1 MKLRVKFAVAMA
13 VDLIIAPEVQRD
25 IDEAY
30 SWYEERRSGLGEEF
44 LSCMEACIQAIIRT
58 P

>member
-1 MKLRVKFAVAMA
+1 MVAE
-13 VDLIIAPEVQRD
+13 LIIAPEAHHD

-30 SWYEERRSGLGEEF
+30 SWYENHRTGLKK
-44 LSCMEACIQAIIRT
+44 